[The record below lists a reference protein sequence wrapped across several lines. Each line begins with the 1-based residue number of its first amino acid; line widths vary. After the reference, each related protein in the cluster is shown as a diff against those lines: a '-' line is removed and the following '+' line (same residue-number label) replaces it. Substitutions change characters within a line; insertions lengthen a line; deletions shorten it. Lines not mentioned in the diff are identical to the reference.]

1 MDSTLPDSE
10 FWNQF
15 AGSSS
20 ANVLMIVLA
29 GLFMGLR
36 KLCNRE
42 SRCKSH
48 IHCCCLDLDVRDK
61 TIREVPEISDGDN
74 ETTV

>member
-1 MDSTLPDSE
+1 MSSETE

-20 ANVLMIVLA
+20 ANVLVIVLV
-29 GLFMGLR
+29 GIFMGLR
-36 KLCNRE
+36 KVCNRD

-48 IHCCCLDLDVRDK
+48 IHCCCIDLDVRDK
-61 TIREVPEISDGDN
+61 TSRELPEILDEGQ